1 MGAKKLYILDL
12 TSVKER
18 DDNEF
23 DLLTTI
29 ESVADG
35 MISSPMYGKGLE
47 LMMKLPHIIISSNY
61 LLDYELLSM
70 DRWKVYEIKKDD
82 TLGEENEIFHNPEK
96 RKEIFKKQDEK
107 REKRI

>member
-29 ESVADG
+29 ESVSDG

-61 LLDYELLSM
+61 LLD
-70 DRWKVYEIKKDD
+70 
-82 TLGEENEIFHNPEK
+82 
-96 RKEIFKKQDEK
+96 
-107 REKRI
+107 